1 MAQDAGAAPAEAPA
15 AKAEGSGDTAQDASA
30 ANQQAQAAYE
40 RAMAAY
46 DHGDTPAA
54 LAAMLESYRLSGR
67 PELLYNL
74 ARLQRE
80 LHQCGAA
87 RASFLAYLQRVPDG
101 RYRDNAEQASR
112 ELERE
117 CGSADAVKEKPAAP
131 AAGTAAPKTD
141 AAPAQPISTAKQPGY
156 WTTPR
161 VLAWSAISTGVLGGG
176 AALYFY
182 FAARDARDDVAKS
195 VNLETMGGPPWNHA
209 RQDVQHRDMRISWVL
224 EAASGALFTG
234 GALVLIVG
242 ANASSEHSSASIAV
256 APGLLEARY
265 SKAF

>member
-195 VNLETMGGPPWNHA
+195 YNEMVWNQA
-209 RQDVQHRDMRISWVL
+209 RQDDQHRDMRIVGIL
-224 EAASGALFTG
+224 GAASGVLFTS

-242 ANASSEHSSASIAV
+242 AHPSSEPTSASIAV
-256 APGLLEARY
+256 LPGLLEARY

>member
-1 MAQDAGAAPAEAPA
+1 MAQDAAGAKPA
-15 AKAEGSGDTAQDASA
+15 AKVAQGSGDTAQDAST
-30 ANQQAQAAYE
+30 ANQQGQAAYA

-46 DHGDTPAA
+46 DHGDTQAA

-80 LHQCGAA
+80 LHQCAEA
-87 RASFLAYLQRVPDG
+87 RGSFLEYLQRVPDG

-112 ELERE
+112 ELDGE
-117 CGSADAVKEKPAAP
+117 CPSADAVKEKPAAP
-131 AAGTAAPKTD
+131 AAGTAAATKTD
-141 AAPAQPISTAKQPGY
+141 AASAQHASTANPPGY

-182 FAARDARDDVAKS
+182 FAARAARDDVANSYS
-195 VNLETMGGPPWNHA
+195 VEAMGGPPWNRA
-209 RQDVQHRDMRISWVL
+209 RQDDQHRDMRIVQIL
-224 EAASGALFTG
+224 GAASGALFTS
-234 GALVLIVG
+234 GALVLLVG
-242 ANASSEHSSASIAV
+242 PHVNSEPASASIAV

-265 SKAF
+265 STAF